1 MSRSRRGGGAFGGGG
16 GDVEVGQAE
25 RENDAMSAALSDR
38 IATLKGITQGLHD
51 ESESQNRLLDGMD
64 TSFGGVG
71 GLLEASF
78 ARFKLVFDG
87 KDSRRMVYTVSA
99 IVAIGLLLW
108 LAVR

>member
-51 ESESQNRLLDGMD
+51 ESESQVRERASERAHGRAHARTRARRAAGRACAADPLGRRLTGAALR
-64 TSFGGVG
+64 SP
-71 GLLEASF
+71 
-78 ARFKLVFDG
+78 LVCP
-87 KDSRRMVYTVSA
+87 
-99 IVAIGLLLW
+99 
-108 LAVR
+108 

>member
-51 ESESQNRLLDGMD
+51 ESESQ
-64 TSFGGVG
+64 VG
-71 GLLEASF
+71 ER
-78 ARFKLVFDG
+78 AR
-87 KDSRRMVYTVSA
+87 SRTGERTRA
-99 IVAIGLLLW
+99 RARAAPR
-108 LAVR
+108 AVRARQTPLAAD